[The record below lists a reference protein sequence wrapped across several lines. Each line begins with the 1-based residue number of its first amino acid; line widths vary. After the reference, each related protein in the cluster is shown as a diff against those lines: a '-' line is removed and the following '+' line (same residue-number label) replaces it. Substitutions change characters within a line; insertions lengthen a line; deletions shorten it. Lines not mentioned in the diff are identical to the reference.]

1 MLKAISRY
9 GVRMPEGAEKIVE
22 GCYRRGQLVEGPD
35 IAAFERAF
43 AERLGGGTAVGTS
56 YGRMAFFLLLK
67 ALDLPAG
74 SEIVIP
80 ALTFWVI
87 PELARVAGLRPVF
100 ADIDPNT
107 FTLDPEAFERA
118 IGPQTGAVVPTHLFG
133 LPCDM
138 DPIMALARRHKLA
151 VIEDCA
157 HALGATYKGQP
168 VGTFGDGAL
177 FSFQAIKPLNA
188 LGGGLAFMT
197 DRILAARV
205 ATLACAQRW
214 PTPGR
219 VGKRV
224 LSGWFHR
231 LFTRPGTFTYSQ
243 FPILWTASW
252 FDANPDV
259 YFWEPIQRLDRF
271 PDDYPER
278 FANVHAALALAGLER
293 LGDWTAKAQAH
304 ARMMNDLLGD
314 LPGVQTPFVPGDR
327 RHVFYQYCVYTPS
340 RDDIVKRCIR
350 RGVDLET
357 LHVDICS
364 SLPLFTRFVPSDV
377 EGRSAAPNAERT
389 AQLIQA
395 PIHSSLTDAEVE
407 RVGRTIRDAVL
418 QITREVETHIPAER
432 SA

>member
-1 MLKAISRY
+1 
-9 GVRMPEGAEKIVE
+9 
-22 GCYRRGQLVEGPD
+22 
-35 IAAFERAF
+35 
-43 AERLGGGTAVGTS
+43 
-56 YGRMAFFLLLK
+56 
-67 ALDLPAG
+67 
-74 SEIVIP
+74 
-80 ALTFWVI
+80 
-87 PELARVAGLRPVF
+87 
-100 ADIDPNT
+100 
-107 FTLDPEAFERA
+107 
-118 IGPQTGAVVPTHLFG
+118 
-133 LPCDM
+133 
-138 DPIMALARRHKLA
+138 
-151 VIEDCA
+151 
-157 HALGATYKGQP
+157 
-168 VGTFGDGAL
+168 
-177 FSFQAIKPLNA
+177 
-188 LGGGLAFMT
+188 
-197 DRILAARV
+197 
-205 ATLACAQRW
+205 
-214 PTPGR
+214 
-219 VGKRV
+219 V

-259 YFWEPIQRLDRF
+259 YFWEPIRRLDRF